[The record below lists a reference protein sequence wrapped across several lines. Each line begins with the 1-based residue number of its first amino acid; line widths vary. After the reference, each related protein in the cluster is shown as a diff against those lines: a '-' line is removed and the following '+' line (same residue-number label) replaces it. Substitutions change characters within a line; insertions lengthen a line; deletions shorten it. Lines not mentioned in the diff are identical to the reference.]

1 MSHSLRIVYAGTP
14 EFAVP
19 ALNALC
25 GSAHQVVAVY
35 TQPDRPAGR
44 GQMLTASPVKH
55 SAELRGIAVEQPVN
69 FRSDEA
75 VMQLRSYAPDVM
87 VVAAYGLILPQV
99 VLDIPRLACINI
111 HGSLLPRWRG
121 AAPIQRALLAGDD
134 QTGITI
140 MRMAAGL
147 DTGPMLRSQSLSI
160 TPQDTAATLHGRLAA
175 LGAELLLRVLQ
186 DLPSALNAAQ
196 PQPEADVTYA
206 KKITKQE
213 ALLDWSLSASQLD
226 RQVRAFNPWPIAET
240 RLQGEQLR
248 VWHAEVIPAVQHAE
262 PGTVL
267 QADAAG
273 IRVAC
278 GTDILNIT
286 RLQQAGRK
294 VVAAA
299 DFIKS
304 HALTGVRLGVITGSP
319 S

>member
-1 MSHSLRIVYAGTP
+1 M
-14 EFAVP
+14 
-19 ALNALC
+19 
-25 GSAHQVVAVY
+25 AVY
-35 TQPDRPAGR
+35 TQPDRPSGR
-44 GQMLTASPVKH
+44 GQALTASPVKLC
-55 SAELRGIAVEQPVN
+55 AEVRGIAIEQPLN
-69 FRSDEA
+69 FRSDTA
-75 VMQLRSYAPDVM
+75 VTQLRSYTPDVM

-99 VLDIPRLACINI
+99 VLDIPALGCINI

-134 QTGITI
+134 ETGITV
-140 MRMAAGL
+140 MCMEAGL
-147 DTGPMLRSQSLSI
+147 DTGPMLRSQSLPI
-160 TPQDTAATLHGRLAA
+160 TTQDTAATLHDRLAD
-175 LGAELLLRVLQ
+175 LGADLLLRVLD
-186 DLPSALNAAQ
+186 DLPSASRTAQ
-196 PQPEADVTYA
+196 PQPEAGVTYA

-248 VWHAEVIPAVQHAE
+248 IWHSEVVSAAHDAE

-304 HALTGVRLGVITGSP
+304 HALTGVRLGVTNGSP